1 MRRGLTIGEEAAVND
16 GLDVPMQDAEILDE
30 IEITSNLMIA
40 ASEADGPLTQDSI
53 DRILG
58 VRDRMVQTS

>member
-1 MRRGLTIGEEAAVND
+1 MTFGEEAAMND
-16 GLDVPMQDAEILDE
+16 RLDVSMQDAEILDE

-40 ASEADGPLTQDSI
+40 ASETDGPLSQERI

-58 VRDRMVQTS
+58 IRGRVAQTG

>member
-1 MRRGLTIGEEAAVND
+1 VND
-16 GLDVPMQDAEILDE
+16 RLDVPMQDAEILDE

-40 ASEADGPLTQDSI
+40 ASESDGPLSQESI

-58 VRDRMVQTS
+58 LRGRVARSG